1 MIKKKTSHGLSDK
14 GSDVVLVV
22 ITAIVLLI
30 VAYAIELKTDLPA
43 EKKADRPVETLSDR
57 KDSLHESSLSLR
69 WNTREVRMGQRP

>member
-14 GSDVVLVV
+14 VSDVVLVV

-43 EKKADRPVETLSDR
+43 
-57 KDSLHESSLSLR
+57 
-69 WNTREVRMGQRP
+69 